1 MIKLYG
7 LRISNFYNIVKL
19 ALLEKGIP
27 FEEITVRPSRDPAVT
42 RLSPMGKVPYIED
55 GDFALSESQ
64 AILFYLEHLNPGLYP
79 TDPREAGRAQQIHQ
93 MLAHYIDA
101 PARRLLHAAFM
112 GGTTT
117 AEKVAETSQQLEEN
131 FRALSQVTRFAPFI
145 GGERLT
151 HADLAAYTIFG
162 LAHAVMTKLDAP
174 DPLQT
179 LPEIGPYLAM
189 LGQRPAFAKVTGEQ
203 RAAFAEMFG

>member
-19 ALLEKGIP
+19 ALLEKGLP
-27 FEEITVRPSRDPAVT
+27 FEEITVKPSRDPSVT

-64 AILFYLEHLNPGLYP
+64 AILFYLEQLEPGLYP
-79 TDPREAGRAQQIHQ
+79 SEPRAAGRAQQIHQ

-101 PARRLLHAAFM
+101 PARKLLHAAFM

-117 AEKVAETSQQLEEN
+117 AEKVAETSQQIEDNL
-131 FRALSQVTRFAPFI
+131 RALGQVTHFSPFI
-145 GGERLT
+145 AGDRLT

-162 LAHAVMTKLDAP
+162 LAHAVMTRLDAP
-174 DPLQT
+174 DPLQA
-179 LPEIGPYLAM
+179 LPAIGPYLAM
-189 LGQRPAFAKVTGEQ
+189 LAQRPAFAKVTAEQ
-203 RAAFAEMFG
+203 RAAFAAMFG